1 MRLALPKAFQGVLDN
16 WLFQLH
22 GAESG
27 EVLLHQRRVFILP
40 TKAGM
45 AYALMLVGLFV
56 GSVNYGLNMGF
67 ALTFLVAACSLV
79 GLLLTFRNLAFL
91 RLNVGRCPPVF
102 AGSQAVYS
110 FQLNNHG
117 RHARYAIEAGFLQE
131 GQPWAPTAIDLPA
144 FGQGT
149 LQLSCA
155 TSERGWQSAPRIRL
169 QTRFPLGL
177 FRAWSFWTPDV
188 AVLVYPRPESHPPP
202 LPAATAGDA
211 VQGASAGQEEFAGV
225 RAWQAGDSSSRLA
238 WRQIARLDA
247 SGEGLI
253 SKAFEGQAG
262 NELCLDEKRLL
273 HLPLEARLSRL
284 TAWVLQA
291 QAQGLHWRLALDS
304 TQSGTGYGEQHLHE
318 CLHLL
323 ALYPVPGRGEP
334 RRARA

>member
-1 MRLALPKAFQGVLDN
+1 MRLALPQVLQGALDN

-40 TKAGM
+40 TKAGLV
-45 AYALMLVGLFV
+45 YALMLVGLFV

-67 ALTFLVAACSLV
+67 ALTFLVAACALV

-102 AGSQAVYS
+102 AGSQAVYG
-110 FQLNNHG
+110 FHLNNHG

-131 GQPWAPTAIDLPA
+131 GQAYAPEAIDLPA

-155 TSERGWQSAPRIRL
+155 AEARGWQSAPRIRL

-188 AVLVYPRPESHPPP
+188 AVLVYPRPEPHPPP
-202 LPAATAGDA
+202 LPAATAGHA
-211 VQGASAGQEEFAGV
+211 AQGGSAGQEEFAGV

-247 SGEGLI
+247 SSEGLI
-253 SKAFEGQAG
+253 SKAFEGQSG
-262 NELCLDEKRLL
+262 NELCLDERPLL

-291 QAQGLHWRLALDS
+291 EAQGLHWRLSLGT
-304 TQSGTGYGEQHLHE
+304 TQSAVGSGNQHAHD
-318 CLHLL
+318 CLRLL
-323 ALYPVPGRGEP
+323 ALHQPDGRRP
-334 RRARA
+334 